1 MKKIILSLFLSL
13 VLLPSV
19 NYAQVEIVPIKEDL
33 AITIQ
38 LEKQLIE
45 LQIAIL
51 KIQIAQ
57 LIEQIRLIKIEKGL
71 TDEPVGADIGPE
83 VFDSP
88 AYEQKQKQNRLKKDL
103 QKCLVSG
110 AKGGQSRTEKCNQ
123 MYGGN

>member
-88 AYEQKQKQNRLKKDL
+88 AY
-103 QKCLVSG
+103 
-110 AKGGQSRTEKCNQ
+110 
-123 MYGGN
+123 